1 MSFPRAVATVL
12 LMMIKEEVFQ
22 FAFLSSKFIKVIK
35 CCLQNY
41 KKERKVKSS

>member
-22 FAFLSSKFIKVIK
+22 FAFFYQASLLSVIK

-41 KKERKVKSS
+41 KQKRT